1 MTHFSFR
8 HAKFT
13 SRGCVSI
20 IHCCVFLGPAF
31 FERFGDK
38 SKYVSLNRYFWP
50 FFHLYVH
57 GIFDQQLCRKTSKSQ
72 WKIKVKDF
80 LIELVCACIG
90 SHYRETHATLFSTT
104 PPYSFD
110 TKLAIKQPD
119 DPCHLLIYK
128 VCIVA
133 KNLCCLILNKQTNTS

>member
-1 MTHFSFR
+1 MPHKGLKHLSYVLCEPLKNRNFRGFLRLLVLLFGQNNVKFVGNSKIGNMTHFSFR

-50 FFHLYVH
+50 FFTFMFMEY
-57 GIFDQQLCRKTSKSQ
+57 
-72 WKIKVKDF
+72 
-80 LIELVCACIG
+80 LINSCVERHQNHNG
-90 SHYRETHATLFSTT
+90 R
-104 PPYSFD
+104 
-110 TKLAIKQPD
+110 
-119 DPCHLLIYK
+119 
-128 VCIVA
+128 
-133 KNLCCLILNKQTNTS
+133 